1 MSKKDKVATTLRLPK
16 KKLQLL
22 KAIASLQNKK
32 VNEILNELID
42 QYLSQHQEMVK
53 LLEEKN
59 KSKQKKLKKLW
70 NEIKNISFEL
80 DNWEPLEASLYDE
93 ISSGY

>member
-70 NEIKNISFEL
+70 NEIKTTSLEL
-80 DNWEPLEASLYDE
+80 DNWESLEASLYDE
-93 ISSGY
+93 TSSGY

>member
-80 DNWEPLEASLYDE
+80 DNWESLEASLYDE